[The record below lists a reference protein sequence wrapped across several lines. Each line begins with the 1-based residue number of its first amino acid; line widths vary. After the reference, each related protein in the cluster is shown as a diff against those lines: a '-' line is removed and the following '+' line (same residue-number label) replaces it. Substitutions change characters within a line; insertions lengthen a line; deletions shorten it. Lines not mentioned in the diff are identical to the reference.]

1 MDQMVKQA
9 QEWVNTTYKGRAGYK
24 EIEVTGKTGWSTM
37 GALTQALQ
45 LELGITET
53 STSCGPTT
61 LKELAKK
68 CPISTTSN
76 TNTNIVKIIQAAL
89 YCKGYGPGGI
99 TGTYTPGTQSAIAS
113 MQKDLGATPNDGAV
127 TPKLFKALLT
137 MDAYVLVNN
146 GSAKT
151 RNIQQW
157 LNSKYINR
165 ADFLYMPCD
174 GHYSRD
180 VQKALMF
187 AIQYEE
193 GLQDGVANGNFG
205 PTTQE
210 KIKPVVLKEG
220 STGPFVYLFQASLI
234 FNGYDVPFDGKF
246 STAVTTQ
253 LKQFQK
259 FSLLKETGT
268 SDYQTWASLLVS
280 TGDPERQGKACDC
293 ITEVTPERAKTLISA
308 GYETVGRYLTNAK
321 VTNAK
326 NKKIQPG
333 EMHNIFRAGLSI
345 FPIYQTN
352 GGDKNYFNAAQG
364 KDDAMDAFLAALHHG
379 FPHGTTIYFAVDFDA
394 TDDDIK
400 DKILLHFQA
409 INEKMK
415 TLDNYYKIG
424 VYGSR
429 NVCIQVSEKGYAT
442 YSFVSGMSTG
452 FSGNLGFPL
461 PKNWAFDQIKEYA
474 IGSGDGS
481 IAIDKD
487 IKSGRDSGYK
497 ILKEELNQYE
507 CIVVSAKEGN
517 ESDGR
522 WKYNFIE
529 PAIKK
534 IRDLK
539 QKYDNHAAH
548 VTWVIEGDLY
558 STKDIEHFK
567 ETAALWTADIVIVH
581 GKTELINY
589 INTQSINGTGK
600 RLNKIIDFS
609 WFGHGHKGYVDFGPE
624 YSPRKGIEYT
634 EHLHKKDIG
643 SIQTDA
649 FVRGSTTH
657 FYNCNTGT
665 NYEGISFAQLWANK
679 TETYT
684 TACADGQ
691 TVYSYITVCDKW
703 TSLPDQFWAEHEAA
717 ATYRA
722 RTGYSEYGSLRYPET
737 GDINDENPNPH
748 WVTFTKK

>member
-1 MDQMVKQA
+1 MDEMVKKA
-9 QEWVNTTYKGRAGYK
+9 QEWVNSTYKGRAGYK

-76 TNTNIVKIIQAAL
+76 TNANIVKIIQAAL

-99 TGTYTPGTQSAIAS
+99 TGTYTPGTQTAIAS
-113 MQKDLGATPNDGAV
+113 MQKDLGATPSDGAV

-146 GSAKT
+146 GSAKI

-165 ADFLYMPCD
+165 ADFFYMPCD

-180 VQKALMF
+180 VQKSLMF

-193 GLQDGVANGNFG
+193 GLQDGTANGNFG
-205 PTTQE
+205 PTTQD
-210 KIKPVVLKEG
+210 KIKSVVLKEG

-246 STAVTTQ
+246 STTVTTQ
-253 LKQFQK
+253 LKKFQN

-293 ITEVTPERAKTLISA
+293 ITEITPERAKTLISA

-326 NKKIQPG
+326 NKKIQGG

-352 GGDKNYFNAAQG
+352 GGDKNYFNASQG
-364 KDDAMDAFLAALHHG
+364 KGDAIDAFQAALNYG
-379 FPHGTTIYFAVDFDA
+379 FPYGTTIYFAVDFDA

-400 DKILLHFQA
+400 NKILPHFQA
-409 INEKMK
+409 INEQMQK
-415 TLDNYYKIG
+415 LGSYYKIG

-429 NVCIQVSEKGYAT
+429 NVCIQVSDKKYAT

-474 IGSGDGS
+474 IGSGNGS

-497 ILKEELNQYE
+497 IFKEELNLYE

-517 ESDGR
+517 EGR
-522 WKYNFIE
+522 YKYNFIE
-529 PAIKK
+529 TAIKK

-539 QKYDNHAAH
+539 QKYDNHKNH
-548 VTWVIEGDLY
+548 VTWIIEKSLY
-558 STKDIEHFK
+558 TTKDIENFK
-567 ETAALWTADIVIVH
+567 ETATHWAVDVILVNN
-581 GKTELINY
+581 KNELINY

-600 RLNKIIDFS
+600 RLNKITDFS
-609 WFGHGHKGYVDFGPE
+609 WFGHGHKGYVDFGPV
-624 YSPRKGIEYT
+624 YSPDGPNGGIKYK
-634 EHLHKKDIG
+634 EHLHKEDIEHL
-643 SIQTDA
+643 QKDA
-649 FVRGSTTH
+649 FVKGGTTN
-657 FYNCNTGT
+657 FYSCNTGT
-665 NYEGISFAQLWANK
+665 NYEGNSFAQLWANK

-684 TACADGQ
+684 TACTDGQ
-691 TVYSYITVCDKW
+691 TDYQHITVCSKLDVLNWEKEW
-703 TSLPDQFWAEHEAA
+703 IASKEN
-717 ATYRA
+717 RA
-722 RTGYSEYGSLRYPET
+722 ITGYSEYGSLRYPEL
-737 GDINDENPNPH
+737 GEVNKDNPNPH
-748 WVTFTKK
+748 WVVFKSKA

>member
-9 QEWVNTTYKGRAGYK
+9 QEWVNTTYKGKAGYK

-45 LELGITET
+45 LELGITAT

-68 CPISTTSN
+68 CPINTTSN
-76 TNTNIVKIIQAAL
+76 TNANIVKIIQAAL

-113 MQKDLGATPNDGAV
+113 MQKNLGCTPNDGAV

-146 GSAKT
+146 GSAKI
-151 RNIQQW
+151 RSIQQW

-165 ADFLYMPCD
+165 ADFFYMPCD

-193 GLQDGVANGNFG
+193 GLQDGTANGNFG

-220 STGPFVYLFQASLI
+220 STGSFVYLFQASLI

-253 LKQFQK
+253 LKQFQN
-259 FSLLKETGT
+259 FSLLKATGV
-268 SDYQTWASLLVS
+268 SDFQTWASLLVS
-280 TGDPERQGKACDC
+280 TGDSERQGKACDC
-293 ITEVTPERAKTLISA
+293 ITEVTPERAKTLVAA

-326 NKKIQPG
+326 NKKIQGG

-352 GGDKNYFNAAQG
+352 GGDKNYFNASQG
-364 KDDAMDAFLAALHHG
+364 KGDAIDAFQAALNYG

-394 TDDDIK
+394 TGDDIK
-400 DKILLHFQA
+400 DKILPHFQA

-415 TLDNYYKIG
+415 ELGSYYKIG

-429 NVCIQVSEKGYAT
+429 NVCIQVSDQKYAT

-474 IGSGDGS
+474 IGSGNGS

-497 ILKEELNQYE
+497 ISEKEFNQYE
-507 CIVVSAKEGN
+507 CIVVSAKEGP
-517 ESDGR
+517 ERGFR
-522 WKYNFIE
+522 YNFIE

-539 QKYDNHAAH
+539 QKYDNHKTH
-548 VTWVIEGDLY
+548 VTWIIERNLY
-558 STKDIEHFK
+558 SNEEIFNFGETSTHWSVDVVFVDNKDQ
-567 ETAALWTADIVIVH
+567 
-581 GKTELINY
+581 LINY
-589 INTQSINGTGK
+589 INTQSTNGTGK

-609 WFGHGHKGYVDFGPE
+609 WFGHGHRGYLDFGAQ
-624 YSPRKGIEYT
+624 YQADADYKG
-634 EHLHKKDIG
+634 HFHKEDIQRL
-643 SIQTDA
+643 QTDA
-649 FVRGSTTH
+649 FAPGNIADS
-657 FYNCNTGT
+657 YACNTGT
-665 NYEGISFAQLWANK
+665 NVKGISFAQLWANK
-679 TETYT
+679 TKGIM

-691 TVYSYITVCDKW
+691 TVYNYITVCAK
-703 TSLPDQFWAEHEAA
+703 TSPIQWLKERDEAEKN
-717 ATYRA
+717 RA

-737 GDINDENPNPH
+737 GDISEENPNPH
-748 WVTFTKK
+748 WVVFKPKA

>member
-1 MDQMVKQA
+1 MDQMVKEA
-9 QEWVNTTYKGRAGYK
+9 QEWVNKTYTGRAGYQ
-24 EIEVTGKTGWSTM
+24 EIKVTGTTGWSTM
-37 GALTQALQ
+37 WALTRALQ

-53 STSCGPTT
+53 STTFGDGT
-61 LKELAKK
+61 LAEITKK

-76 TNTNIVKIIQAAL
+76 TNANIVKIIQAAL

-99 TGTYTPGTQSAIAS
+99 TGTYGPGTQAAITS
-113 MQKDLGATPNDGAV
+113 MQKNLGSTSADGVV

-146 GSAKT
+146 GSEKI
-151 RNIQQW
+151 RKIQQW
-157 LNSKYINR
+157 LNNKYINR
-165 ADFLYMPCD
+165 ADFFYMPCD

-193 GLQDGVANGNFG
+193 GLKDGTANGYFG

-220 STGPFVYLFQASLI
+220 STGAFVYLFQAALI
-234 FNGYDVPFDGKF
+234 FNGYDVPFDGTF
-246 STAVTTQ
+246 STFMTTQ
-253 LKQFQK
+253 LKQFQN
-259 FSLLKETGT
+259 FALLKATGV
-268 SDYQTWASLLVS
+268 SDFQTWASLLVS

-293 ITEVTPERAKTLISA
+293 ITEITPERAKTLVAA

-326 NKKIQPG
+326 NKKIQDG
-333 EMHNIFRAGLSI
+333 EMKTISKAGLSI

-352 GGDKNYFNAAQG
+352 GGDKAYFNADQG
-364 KDDAMDAFLAALHHG
+364 QEDALNAYNAALSYG
-379 FPHGTTIYFAVDFDA
+379 FPKSTTIYFAVDFDA
-394 TDDDIK
+394 TGDDIK
-400 DKILLHFQA
+400 DKILPHFKA

-415 TLDNYYKIG
+415 TLNNYYKIG

-429 NVCIQVSEKGYAT
+429 NVCIQVSDKRYAT

-474 IGSGDGS
+474 IGSGNGS
-481 IAIDKD
+481 IAIDKN
-487 IKSGRDSGYK
+487 IKSGIDPGFKYTK
-497 ILKEELNQYE
+497 E

-517 ESDGR
+517 EGR
-522 WKYNFIE
+522 YKYNFIE

-534 IRDLK
+534 IRDLRDT
-539 QKYDNHAAH
+539 YDNYETHF
-548 VTWVIEGDLY
+548 TWIIEGDLY
-558 STKDIEHFK
+558 TSKDIEHFK
-567 ETAALWTADIVIVH
+567 ETANLWAAEVVVVH
-581 GKTELINY
+581 GKDQLINY
-589 INTQSINGTGK
+589 INTQSIDGTGK
-600 RLNKIIDFS
+600 RSTKIIDFS

-624 YSPRKGIEYT
+624 YSPRDGINYEP
-634 EHLHKKDIG
+634 HLHKKDIERL
-643 SIQTDA
+643 QTNA
-649 FVRGSTTH
+649 FAPSNRSD

-679 TETYT
+679 TKGDT

-691 TVYSYITVCDKW
+691 TVYSFMTICDIK
-703 TSLPDQFWAEHEAA
+703 SNPLQYAAEALAA
-717 ATYRA
+717 KENRA
-722 RTGYSEYGSLRYPET
+722 RTGYSEKGSLRYPET
-737 GDINDENPNPH
+737 GDINEENPNPH
-748 WVTFTKK
+748 WVVFKPKA